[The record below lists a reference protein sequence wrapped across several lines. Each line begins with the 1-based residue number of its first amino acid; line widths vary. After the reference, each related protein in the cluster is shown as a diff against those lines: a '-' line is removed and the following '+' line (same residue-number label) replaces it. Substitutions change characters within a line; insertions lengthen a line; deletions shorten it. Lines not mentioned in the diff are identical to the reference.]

1 MKNIHQ
7 TIARSV
13 GLTAFAGALVV
24 LPMALPSG
32 VAVSYA
38 DTGTDVIDVDTGAIV
53 GPAQNADQAAD
64 QGDVAPALPGVD
76 VNAGVPDVSTEPVTP
91 EPITPGPVPPDPD
104 AAPPVPVQTS
114 SVNWD
119 AVARCESGGNWAINT
134 GNGYYGGLQ
143 FSQSTWTANGG
154 TGSPANAS
162 KEEQIRVAENT
173 LQSQGPG
180 AWPVCGQRLTVASE
194 PAVEE
199 APAAAPAPVAEAPA
213 VAPAIEIPAELKPA
227 AQQAY
232 ETARDLAGQYGFAAQ
247 FQQLSDAN
255 APIVAALR

>member
-1 MKNIHQ
+1 MSASAERIYPDMTYTSISK
-7 TIARSV
+7 R
-13 GLTAFAGALVV
+13 AFGTLAVAGALVAV
-24 LPMALPSG
+24 PLTMSTGTASAATHNWDG
-32 VAVSYA
+32 VA
-38 DTGTDVIDVDTGAIV
+38 
-53 GPAQNADQAAD
+53 Q
-64 QGDVAPALPGVD
+64 
-76 VNAGVPDVSTEPVTP
+76 
-91 EPITPGPVPPDPD
+91 
-104 AAPPVPVQTS
+104 
-114 SVNWD
+114 
-119 AVARCESGGNWAINT
+119 CESGGDWNINT

-232 ETARDLAGQYGFAAQ
+232 DTARDLAGQYGFAAQ

-255 APIVAALR
+255 APIVPALRLYISYRSTLAHNTAPHPIGGRPFCDSRTRSTNWAAAPGKRQPPSAGDPARLRNH

>member
-1 MKNIHQ
+1 
-7 TIARSV
+7 
-13 GLTAFAGALVV
+13 
-24 LPMALPSG
+24 MA
-32 VAVSYA
+32 
-38 DTGTDVIDVDTGAIV
+38 TGT
-53 GPAQNADQAAD
+53 
-64 QGDVAPALPGVD
+64 
-76 VNAGVPDVSTEPVTP
+76 STP
-91 EPITPGPVPPDPD
+91 ETATTAACSSRRAPGPPTV
-104 AAPPVPVQTS
+104 
-114 SVNWD
+114 
-119 AVARCESGGNWAINT
+119 
-134 GNGYYGGLQ
+134 
-143 FSQSTWTANGG
+143 G

-232 ETARDLAGQYGFAAQ
+232 DTARDLAGQYGFAAQ
-247 FQQLSDAN
+247 FQQLSRCQRTDRCSTALIQLLQLHLSTQEGPPSDGMAGPSCDSRTRSTN
-255 APIVAALR
+255 WAAAAW